1 MQANHNPVMWIYH
14 VFDWLSDFIRDI
26 IAFSFVMMAL
36 LTFVACISYSPE
48 DPSFLQATDKLS
60 GNWLGLYGATYAD
73 IIMQTLG
80 LTGYF
85 ISFFMLLWGT
95 AMFRGRIKASIILR
109 LMYASP
115 ILLLSA
121 ATTHILFTPTLGHIY
136 GRGAGGFLGE
146 NIAGAF
152 KYLFSMVGLGNDFI
166 VGGFC
171 LVLTSIGL
179 IFLSGRQFFVTVAAH
194 HTDTQNASFAS
205 ITDFFRQ
212 KKSGYLIKTKVKKS
226 ESDTEKTP
234 TDSIDMRI
242 HKKLQTHIDDDD
254 MNTDIQ
260 IEPATKSFIQSIF
273 SSNKNT
279 KTPRQE
285 NVATSQKQSKSG
297 RKKGYS
303 KHDDDYYADYE
314 KPDLALLQLPPR
326 KKQDSS
332 LSAEVLAHNAQLLE
346 SVLEDFGVRGEIKE
360 WHPGPVVTLYELEPA
375 AGIRSSRVIGLADD
389 IARAMSALSAR
400 VAVIPGKNA
409 IGIELPNSRRETVF
423 LREILQHDSFQEGQK
438 ELPIGLGKDIGGDGV
453 VADLAKMPH
462 LLIAGTTG
470 SGKSV
475 GINTMILSLLYKL
488 SPQECK
494 MIFIDPKMLELSVYD
509 GIPHLL
515 TPVVTAPK
523 KAVCALK
530 WVVREMEERY
540 DMMSKTGVRKLSAFN
555 KRIAEALE
563 KGEVLT
569 RKKAR
574 GFDPETGMPIEQEEP
589 IPLVSLPYIVVVVDE
604 MADLMMVA
612 GKEIEG
618 LIQRLA
624 QMARA
629 AGIHLIMA
637 TQRPSVDVITGTI
650 KANFPTRISFQV
662 TSKIDSRTILGEQG
676 AEQLLGQGD
685 MLFMEAGGRIRR
697 VHGAFVTDNEVE
709 EIVAS
714 LKAQG
719 SPNYIESITADPD
732 EDTPASFQG
741 DSDDDPMLA
750 EAIDVVR
757 RDQKTSISYLQR
769 KLKVGYNRAARLIEE
784 MEEKGIISVA
794 DHTGK
799 RELIG

>member
-1 MQANHNPVMWIYH
+1 MQRNADAVVWIYH
-14 VFDWLSDFIRDI
+14 IFDWLSDFIRDI
-26 IAFSFVMMAL
+26 IAFSFIITSI
-36 LTFVACISYSPE
+36 LTLVACLSYSPD
-48 DPSFLQATDKLS
+48 DPSFLQSTDKSSHNL
-60 GNWLGLYGATYAD
+60 LGLYGATYAD

-80 LTGYF
+80 YSGYL
-85 ISFFMLLWGT
+85 ISLFLMLWGT
-95 AMFRGRIKASIILR
+95 ALFRGRIEASIILR

-115 ILLLSA
+115 ILLLAS
-121 ATTHILFTPTLGHIY
+121 ATTHILFSSSLGSINNSSV
-136 GRGAGGFLGE
+136 GGFLGE
-146 NIAGAF
+146 NIATTF
-152 KYLFSMVGLGNDFI
+152 KYIFSVAGLGNNFF
-166 VGGFC
+166 VGSFC
-171 LVLTSIGL
+171 LFLTIIGFM
-179 IFLSGRQFFVTVAAH
+179 FLSGRQFFVT
-194 HTDTQNASFAS
+194 TIKQNQEKYDSKSNLFLS
-205 ITDFFRQ
+205 IGDFIRQ
-212 KKSGYLIKTKVKKS
+212 RKSGYLLKTHTKKDTDDAVDITDKSIKITKNKIS
-226 ESDTEKTP
+226 E
-234 TDSIDMRI
+234 
-242 HKKLQTHIDDDD
+242 THIEDDD
-254 MNTDIQ
+254 IIVQ
-260 IEPATKSFIQSIF
+260 PETKGFIQKIF
-273 SSNKNT
+273 SSQQSESEK
-279 KTPRQE
+279 
-285 NVATSQKQSKSG
+285 QKALV
-297 RKKGYS
+297 RKKQERNVRVES
-303 KHDDDYYADYE
+303 FKNYE
-314 KPDLALLQLPPR
+314 KPELALLQTPPK

-332 LSAEVLAHNAQLLE
+332 LSTEVLRHNAQLLE

-389 IARAMSALSAR
+389 IARAMSAISAR

-409 IGIELPNSRRETVF
+409 IGIELPNNKRETVY
-423 LREILQHDSFQEGQK
+423 LREVIQHDSFQAGQK
-438 ELPIGLGKDIGGDGV
+438 ELPIGLGKDIGGDNV

-488 SPQECK
+488 NPQECK

-555 KRIAEALE
+555 KRIMEAKE

-569 RKKAR
+569 RKKSR
-574 GFDPETGMPIEQEEP
+574 GFDPETGMPIEQEEA
-589 IPLVSLPYIVVVVDE
+589 IPLETLPYIVVVVDE

-697 VHGAFVTDNEVE
+697 VHGAFVSDTEVE
-709 EIVAS
+709 DIVAA
-714 LKAQG
+714 LKIQG
-719 SPNYIESITADPD
+719 SPNYIDSITADPD
-732 EDTPASFQG
+732 EEPTASFEG
-741 DSDDDPMLA
+741 DEDSDPMLA
-750 EAIDVVR
+750 EAIEIVR

-784 MEEKGIISVA
+784 MEEKGIISTA

>member
-1 MQANHNPVMWIYH
+1 MQTNTGAVMWVYH
-14 VFDWLSDFIRDI
+14 IFDWLSDFIRDI
-26 IAFSFVMMAL
+26 IAFSFIVVAL
-36 LTFVACISYSPE
+36 LTFVACLSYAPD
-48 DPSFLQATDKLS
+48 DPSFLQATDKAS
-60 GNWLGLYGATYAD
+60 QNWLGRSGATYAD
-73 IIMQTLG
+73 IMMQTLG
-80 LTGYF
+80 FSGYL
-85 ISFFMLLWGT
+85 ISFFLMLWGT
-95 AMFRGRIKASIILR
+95 ALFRGRIKASIILR

-115 ILLLSA
+115 ILLLAA

-136 GRGAGGFLGE
+136 ERGAGGFLGE

-152 KYLFSMVGLGNDFI
+152 TYLFGMVGLGNNFV
-166 VGGFC
+166 VGGVC
-171 LVLTSIGL
+171 LFLTSIGF
-179 IFLSGRQFFVTVAAH
+179 IFLSGRQFFVTVQAH
-194 HTDTQNASFAS
+194 QDRDKNTQLSPFAS
-205 ITDFFRQ
+205 MSDFFML
-212 KKSGYLIKTKVKKS
+212 KKSGYLIKSKVKKPNDDYPD
-226 ESDTEKTP
+226 DTEQ
-234 TDSIDMRI
+234 SIKMT
-242 HKKLQTHIDDDD
+242 KNKSQQTHIEDDDID
-254 MNTDIQ
+254 VTP
-260 IEPATKSFIQSIF
+260 ETKSFIQSIF
-273 SSNKNT
+273 SNT
-279 KTPRQE
+279 KNPPASSPEEKKT
-285 NVATSQKQSKSG
+285 KSN
-297 RKKGYS
+297 RKKSQSHNDFYDS
-303 KHDDDYYADYE
+303 YE

-409 IGIELPNSRRETVF
+409 IGIELPNIKRETVF
-423 LREILQHDSFQEGQK
+423 LREILQHDSFQLGQK

-555 KRIAEALE
+555 KRVLEAKE

-569 RKKAR
+569 RKRAR

-589 IPLVSLPYIVVVVDE
+589 IPLEALPYIVVVVDE

-685 MLFMEAGGRIRR
+685 MLFMESGGRIRR
-697 VHGAFVTDNEVE
+697 VHGAFVADNEVE
-709 EIVAS
+709 DIVAA
-714 LKAQG
+714 LKSQG

-732 EDTPASFQG
+732 DESQPLFQADEDS
-741 DSDDDPMLA
+741 DPMLA
-750 EAIDVVR
+750 EAIDIVR
-757 RDQKTSISYLQR
+757 RDQKTSISYIQR

-784 MEEKGIISVA
+784 MEEQGIISAA